1 MAGSNSFKETV
12 ESLFHGMDS
21 VITSKTVVGEAI
33 HINGTI
39 ILPLMD
45 VSFGIGAGSCRQKRK
60 RNGWNWWKN
69 DSKCCY
75 CHSGR

>member
-39 ILPLMD
+39 ILPLT
-45 VSFGIGAGSCRQKRK
+45 VSYTHLTLPTNSRV
-60 RNGWNWWKN
+60 
-69 DSKCCY
+69 
-75 CHSGR
+75 

>member
-45 VSFGIGAGSCRQKRK
+45 VSFWNWCRFVQCRQKRK
-60 RNGWNWWKN
+60 KEWVELVEK
-69 DSKCCY
+69 
-75 CHSGR
+75 

>member
-39 ILPLMD
+39 FLLELVPVRSMQTKKKKEWVEL
-45 VSFGIGAGSCRQKRK
+45 VEK
-60 RNGWNWWKN
+60 
-69 DSKCCY
+69 
-75 CHSGR
+75 

>member
-45 VSFGIGAGSCRQKRK
+45 VSFGIGAVRLMQTKK
-60 RNGWNWWKN
+60 KKEWVELVEK
-69 DSKCCY
+69 
-75 CHSGR
+75 